1 MNTRTRI
8 GRPGRLGLAVLT
20 ALATA
25 LPVALSSP
33 AAAAAGGT
41 PAFLSPAE
49 LPPHPSSPWYA
60 GEVTAGVPDP
70 LPFCYGEALP
80 GATSRYREFW
90 TEYDTNARQV
100 TVVER
105 DEAAAT
111 ALAALLNRAIRECAE
126 RTEQRDPEIEA
137 ESRYYGRVRVEEGA
151 RVYGVHINHT
161 AVGSSD
167 IHLFS
172 VGRDGRTVTVVHW
185 GQLGDFR
192 HAQVSDFRKTTAVA
206 VGKLY

>member
-1 MNTRTRI
+1 MNTRTHI
-8 GRPGRLGLAVLT
+8 GRPGRIGLTVLT

-33 AAAAAGGT
+33 AAAADGP

-49 LPPHPSSPWYA
+49 LPPHSSSPWYA

-70 LPFCYGEALP
+70 LPFCYGEVLP
-80 GATSRYREFW
+80 GTTSRYREFW

-111 ALAALLNRAIRECAE
+111 ALAATLRDAVRGCAE
-126 RTEQRDPEIEA
+126 RTEQQNPEVEA

-151 RVYGVHINHT
+151 RVYGVHTNHT
-161 AVGSSD
+161 VVGSSD
-167 IHLFS
+167 VHLFS

-192 HAQVSDFRKTTAVA
+192 HAPVADFRKTTATA